1 MSQDWLAEP
10 RSFTASRSF
19 NRATCSA
26 LRPRCIRSSTI
37 MSVMH
42 ACAVSDSVGRLS
54 TPPLADLH
62 VQSPHHSSM
71 GFGDASHSAS
81 PASQN
86 PQVSSL
92 SYLESMLVL
101 TQGATMVKYASKR
114 SLLSS
119 LAGVGGQP
127 VTRFV
132 FFDKEQSGDMGAI
145 YWCKEGRRV
154 KDHTRCIRLKH
165 VTGLYEQAET
175 AAFAGRTGSSLT
187 AAARACCFSI
197 VTKDRTLDLQ
207 ASSVAQRNTWMHAI
221 HQILL
226 HSGYNVHEMNSH
238 TGVASASSPNP
249 GNAASPTSASAT
261 AMETAQRLDQI
272 SKLQI
277 DSPGG
282 NNVSAGA
289 PTPSPAASTML
300 SPPAH
305 ASFAPLQ
312 SPQPAGC
319 HFTPANTPM
328 QKHDHVHAHANMH
341 VGLSGRA
348 TPEPSLPAEEDPL
361 AKAKLHHSLSPG
373 SAASLTLTHDPERE
387 IPASLR
393 FPPGEDSSLPVA
405 HAALSPSEHPTQT
418 PACSPVVRA

>member
-1 MSQDWLAEP
+1 M
-10 RSFTASRSF
+10 
-19 NRATCSA
+19 
-26 LRPRCIRSSTI
+26 
-37 MSVMH
+37 
-42 ACAVSDSVGRLS
+42 
-54 TPPLADLH
+54 
-62 VQSPHHSSM
+62 QSPHHSAASAG
-71 GFGDASHSAS
+71 GFGDASHSVS
-81 PASQN
+81 PASQSA
-86 PQVSSL
+86 QVTSL
-92 SYLESMLVL
+92 SYLEAMLVL

-154 KDHTRCIRLKH
+154 KDHARCIRLKH

-207 ASSVAQRNTWMHAI
+207 ASSVQERNMWMHAI

-226 HSGYNVHEMNSH
+226 HAGYNVHEMNSH
-238 TGVASASSPNP
+238 SGVASASSPNP
-249 GNAASPTSASAT
+249 GNAASPTSASMT
-261 AMETAQRLDQI
+261 AMETAQRLDQM

-277 DSPGG
+277 DSPDGS
-282 NNVSAGA
+282 NASNGA
-289 PTPSPAASTML
+289 PTPSPAASSML

-328 QKHDHVHAHANMH
+328 QQHDHARSNSHMK
-341 VGLSGRA
+341 LSGRA

-361 AKAKLHHSLSPG
+361 AQAKLHHSLSPG
-373 SAASLTLTHDPERE
+373 SAASMTLVRDSERE

-393 FPPGEDSSLPVA
+393 FPPGEECALPVA
-405 HAALSPSEHPTQT
+405 HAVFSPSEHPTQT